1 MNWSTISII
10 IPSFNQGKYIERTL
24 LSILKQEYKGKVEV
38 IVSDGGST
46 DNTVEIL
53 KKYNNQII
61 WWSEKDAG
69 YADAVNKGF
78 AIATGEI
85 FAIQSSDDFYLQNAF
100 NIVYNAF
107 NSNPDISLICGR
119 ELLLNPDNSVIE
131 GIPLLEEINPKTFL
145 LENWWI
151 GITQHTTFF
160 RREYF
165 ERVKGMTF
173 PFNPASE
180 QDLYYR
186 MIQLKP
192 GKYINDLLG
201 VYQFHANQMTRV
213 SDKWEEALLHLVEHS
228 YYDPFYTNLTNRLTI
243 EEKQAYEDFIRLF
256 FLDSRASK
264 QTKEFALGLKRNA
277 PLIPDKTQKLI
288 SKQLEAHLVPRPKKT
303 FLFFRLVMYMKYH
316 RIIGPLYRMLYHKS
330 TVGSGSITDHSNY
343 NPIHE
348 ALINWW
354 KN

>member
-53 KKYNNQII
+53 KKYDNQII

-78 AIATGEI
+78 AKATGEI
-85 FAIQSSDDFYLQNAF
+85 FAIQSSDDFYLPEAF
-100 NIVYNAF
+100 NIVNDTF
-107 NSNPDISLICGR
+107 ERVPDISLICGR

-131 GIPLLEEINPKTFL
+131 GIPLLEDINPKTFL

-160 RREYF
+160 RREYY

-186 MIQLKP
+186 IIQLKP

-201 VYQFHANQMTRV
+201 VYQFHSNQMTRV
-213 SDKWEEALLHLVEHS
+213 SDKWEKALLHLVEHS
-228 YYDPFYTNLTNRLTI
+228 YYDPFYTNLASRLTI
-243 EEKQAYEDFIRLF
+243 EEKQAYEDFVRLF
-256 FLDSRASK
+256 FLDSGASK
-264 QTKEFALGLKRNA
+264 QSKEFALKLMRNA
-277 PLIPDKTQKLI
+277 SLIPLKTQKLI
-288 SKQLEAHLVPRPKKT
+288 SKQFASQVPPVQRKA
-303 FLFFRLVMYMKYH
+303 FFFYRLVGYIKYH
-316 RIIGPLYRMLYHKS
+316 RIFGRLYRMLYHKS
-330 TVGSGSITDHSNY
+330 TVGSGGITDQSNY
-343 NPIHE
+343 KQTYE

-354 KN
+354 RN